1 MLQIEVTLNIFLIA
15 AFFVFAFLLGYKL
28 FSSSAKS
35 KDKRIT
41 ELEKEMLSSHA
52 EILQLQRE
60 KVELMKKIQ
69 ETPTRVI
76 SLPSKDLGERPQ
88 EVTTTHKAAGQ

>member
-1 MLQIEVTLNIFLIA
+1 MLQIEVTLNVFFIA
-15 AFFVFAFLLGYKL
+15 ALVVFSFLLGFRFANRKMH
-28 FSSSAKS
+28 SR
-35 KDKRIT
+35 DKRIV

-60 KVELMKKIQ
+60 KVDLMHKIQ

-76 SLPSKDLGERPQ
+76 SITNKEISEKSNDLPASN
-88 EVTTTHKAAGQ
+88 KAAGQ